1 MGGKNNLLK
10 SYLCLTLITT
20 TALFS
25 KERAFLTR
33 EEKAPEYQDDGIKTV
48 GGIEDQSGQENQEI
62 GLLDKDSPCPQPDP
76 DGGVKSNPYLLFLV
90 LLLLMVIF

>member
-1 MGGKNNLLK
+1 MGGKNNLPK
-10 SYLCLTLITT
+10 SYLCLALITT

-33 EEKAPEYQDDGIKTV
+33 EGKAPGSQDDEVKTT

-62 GLLDKDSPCPQPDP
+62 SLPDKDSPCPQPDP